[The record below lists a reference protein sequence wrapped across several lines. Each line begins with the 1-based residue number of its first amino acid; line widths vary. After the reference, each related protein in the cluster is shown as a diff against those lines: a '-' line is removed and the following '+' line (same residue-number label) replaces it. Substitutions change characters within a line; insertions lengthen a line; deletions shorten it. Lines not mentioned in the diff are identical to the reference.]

1 MSLNDS
7 TQSSHP
13 LISPFSFIFLTNKF
27 WFLPSSITVVSAHYI
42 HYSATLSNPKFP
54 KCPSLLPSSSSS
66 PPSSSSSSSPYP
78 LHSVRL
84 LLSFSSPSRSDYEL
98 KLNSSSVLQ
107 ILLSSLTV
115 EVPKLLQTYSTVHGF
130 LINSTPAEAPPLS
143 PSLFDSI

>member
-66 PPSSSSSSSPYP
+66 PPSSSSSTSPYP
-78 LHSVRL
+78 LHS
-84 LLSFSSPSRSDYEL
+84 
-98 KLNSSSVLQ
+98 